1 MVALDCWKTD
11 PALLPPSPR
20 AAFFHGVRVHHQIV
34 VWKDLSD
41 VNKEPL
47 RWGWKIQNSSYF
59 PIMTDI
65 KTEPP
70 QLLRIVR
77 LGGKGPCGAKYGC
90 RKAPAIKPESDQND
104 YQRSFSDAFKL
115 YYIHDTAVISVYWSR

>member
-47 RWGWKIQNSSYF
+47 RWGWKIQNSSYTL
-59 PIMTDI
+59 IMTDI

-77 LGGKGPCGAKYGC
+77 LGGKSSCGAKYGC
-90 RKAPAIKPESDQND
+90 RKAPAI
-104 YQRSFSDAFKL
+104 RS
-115 YYIHDTAVISVYWSR
+115 VISVYWSRLRSSYYVGVLKKQF